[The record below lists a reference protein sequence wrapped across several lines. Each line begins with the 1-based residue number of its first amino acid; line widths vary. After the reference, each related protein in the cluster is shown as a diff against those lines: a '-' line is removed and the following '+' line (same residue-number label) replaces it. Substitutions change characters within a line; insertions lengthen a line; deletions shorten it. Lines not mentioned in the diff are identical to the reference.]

1 MENKSY
7 PLNDG
12 IALIN
17 DGNMYNYVYCDDLSE
32 LKLDKKDYN
41 LKFSK
46 IGIIQFIESINNLNK
61 VYLHKSEKSIFKEL
75 IIFVI
80 MLGLFISTFFFK
92 DINVFYEFVIKLV
105 IYIFIVG
112 LVRSF
117 YKNELMLYTLSN
129 KIQQSIQKKDFYNI
143 KNIKLKNSILLFNDI
158 NYLYIV
164 VVTNFFIQIFIRI
177 NNIYMYIFIKLLVFI
192 FIVELVYRLLIFF
205 DKNDIFLQ
213 IPLILISRT
222 LIIQPKNEMYFFAQD
237 ILINVF
243 DEKYVNDE
251 NYRRGLLLGIN
262 DVSQRQRM
270 ENTLKKDREEA
281 NNENK

>member
-32 LKLDKKDYN
+32 LKLDKQDYN

-112 LVRSF
+112 LIRSF